1 MALCACFLSVLP
13 IAQGAEPI
21 AIAMKADRW
30 QTKENTE
37 LLRQQDEGDFK
48 LLYLRPEPKKGK
60 YRMYNEMPLSKMN
73 AQSGETSRCSVTI
86 ISQLINGAHSR
97 FISGEYAESYRLERA
112 ALACYDAS
120 STPAY
125 ASARTAILSRL
136 GELSWLRGR
145 IGEAETW
152 LIQALA
158 IHEKDPGAVPTPGY
172 AATLIGLAT
181 IDGERRQYVKAEPL
195 VRQALEVCG
204 LLPTPDAV
212 SCRRTAMNTLGN
224 LHAGLQDP
232 EGAERVYRNAL
243 AIENAGEPDIIT
255 AALLHN
261 LAVVQQDQGRVGEA
275 EKHYREALSLRCRL
289 LPRGHSDTR
298 KTVKSL
304 RLLLQHSGRKQESR
318 QLRLTPR
325 PE

>member
-1 MALCACFLSVLP
+1 MRTLVSTDALKRMAFCVCFLAAIP
-13 IAQGAEPI
+13 MAQGAAPGVALLPNGKDSIYDELSLPM
-21 AIAMKADRW
+21 MK
-30 QTKENTE
+30 
-37 LLRQQDEGDFK
+37 
-48 LLYLRPEPKKGK
+48 
-60 YRMYNEMPLSKMN
+60 
-73 AQSGETSRCSVTI
+73 AQSGETGKCSVTVV
-86 ISQLINGAHSR
+86 SQLINGAHTR

-120 STPAY
+120 STPADV
-125 ASARTAILSRL
+125 SARAAILSRL

-152 LIQALA
+152 LKQALA

-181 IDGERRQYVKAEPL
+181 IDGEKRQYVKAEPL

-204 LLPTPDAV
+204 LLPTPDAI

-243 AIENAGEPDIIT
+243 AVEHADEPDVIT

-261 LAVVQQDQGRVGEA
+261 LAVAQQDQGRVGEA

-289 LPRGHSDTR
+289 LPGGHSDTR
-298 KTVKSL
+298 KTVESL

-318 QLRLTPR
+318 QLHLTPR
-325 PE
+325 ECLSQEMIHKEP

>member
-1 MALCACFLSVLP
+1 M
-13 IAQGAEPI
+13 
-21 AIAMKADRW
+21 MKA
-30 QTKENTE
+30 
-37 LLRQQDEGDFK
+37 
-48 LLYLRPEPKKGK
+48 P
-60 YRMYNEMPLSKMN
+60 
-73 AQSGETSRCSVTI
+73 SGETGECSVTVV
-86 ISQLINGAHSR
+86 SQLINGAHTR

-120 STPAY
+120 STPADV
-125 ASARTAILSRL
+125 SARAAIFSRL

-152 LIQALA
+152 LKQALA

-181 IDGERRQYVKAEPL
+181 IDGEKRQYVKAEPL

-204 LLPTPDAV
+204 LLRTPDAI

-243 AIENAGEPDIIT
+243 ALEHAGEPDVIT

-261 LAVVQQDQGRVGEA
+261 LAVAQQDQGRVGEA
-275 EKHYREALSLRCRL
+275 EKHYREALSLRMPAPSPWALGHREDCRIAAASAATFRKEAGVAAVAPDAARVL
-289 LPRGHSDTR
+289 VTR
-298 KTVKSL
+298 DD
-304 RLLLQHSGRKQESR
+304 
-318 QLRLTPR
+318 P
-325 PE
+325 